1 MKMET
6 RTPRQAWNHMSNPSM
21 EAGGDLLGN
30 CILRLFF
37 RKKNVFKPIKCTHQ
51 ENLYHVVLILNGSN
65 VLMYIYQL

>member
-37 RKKNVFKPIKCTHQ
+37 RKKKCVQTYKVYTPRKSLPCGF
-51 ENLYHVVLILNGSN
+51 NLEW
-65 VLMYIYQL
+65 